1 MLNIKTSSL
10 TDADI
15 IGALSTLA
23 NECFPA
29 MNLANAFAGSESRC
43 WEIVRSVGAKN
54 LMIEALR
61 RDIDLNKIKGNV
73 DDQPLKNAPWAKE
86 MLPADFSYT
95 DYLKSTQPQ
104 TENTTMTR

>member
-29 MNLANAFAGSESRC
+29 MNFANAFAGSNSRC
-43 WEIVRSVGAKN
+43 WEIVRGVGAKN
-54 LMIEALR
+54 LMAEALHR
-61 RDIDLNKIKGNV
+61 NIDVNIIKGNV
-73 DDQPLKNAPWAKE
+73 DDHPLKNASWAKDI
-86 MLPADFSYT
+86 LPANFSYA

-104 TENTTMTR
+104 TENATMNM